1 MEDNFKSN
9 PRIPIIKTV
18 CVGIVI
24 IWLLSMFAFAG
35 KCIATYNSLI
45 DANENVKLAKSNVE
59 NMMQRRLELIP
70 DLVETVKM
78 YTKHEEK
85 IFEDIALASTALS
98 NSWING
104 DPKEISEAN
113 EKVSTEINGIIS
125 VAKKYPELTSG
136 KQYTA
141 LMDELA
147 GSVNRIATARDRYN
161 QQVAI
166 YNKKVN
172 KFPGN
177 IIAGIFEFEEMEEFE
192 ADKEAEKTN
201 MVNFN

>member
-1 MEDNFKSN
+1 MEDNFKSD
-9 PRIPIIKTV
+9 PRIPLIKTV

-35 KCIATYNSLI
+35 KCVATYNNLI
-45 DANENVKLAKSNVE
+45 DAKENVKLAKSNVE
-59 NMMQRRLELIP
+59 TMMQRRLELIP

-78 YTKHEEK
+78 YTEHEEK
-85 IFEDIALASTALS
+85 IFDDIAQASLVLS

-104 DPKEISEAN
+104 DPKEISEADK
-113 EKVSTEINGIIS
+113 KVSTEINGIIS
-125 VAKKYPELTSG
+125 VAKYYPELTSSTH
-136 KQYTA
+136 YTA
-141 LMDELA
+141 LMDEFA

-177 IIAGIFEFEEMEEFE
+177 IMAGIFGFEEMDEFE
-192 ADKEAEKTN
+192 ADKEAERTN
-201 MVNFN
+201 MLVD

>member
-1 MEDNFKSN
+1 MGDNIERDSRVSIVKV
-9 PRIPIIKTV
+9 V
-18 CVGIVI
+18 CICVVSA
-24 IWLLSMFAFAG
+24 WLLGILIFAG
-35 KCIATYNSLI
+35 KCVATYNNLI
-45 DANENVKLAKSNVE
+45 DAKENVKLAKSNVE
-59 NMMQRRLELIP
+59 TMMQRRLELIP

-85 IFEDIALASTALS
+85 IFDDIAQASLVLS

-104 DPKEISEAN
+104 DPKEISEADK
-113 EKVSTEINGIIS
+113 KVSTEINGIIS
-125 VAKKYPELTSG
+125 VAKNYPELTSSTH
-136 KQYTA
+136 YTV

-177 IIAGIFEFEEMEEFE
+177 IMAGIFGFEEMDEFE
-192 ADKEAEKTN
+192 ADKEAERTN
-201 MVNFN
+201 MLVD

>member
-1 MEDNFKSN
+1 MGDNIERDSRVSIVKV
-9 PRIPIIKTV
+9 V
-18 CVGIVI
+18 CICVVLA
-24 IWLLSMFAFAG
+24 WLLGILIFAG
-35 KCIATYNSLI
+35 KCIATYNNLI
-45 DANENVKLAKSNVE
+45 DAKENVKLAKSNVE
-59 NMMQRRLELIP
+59 TMMQRRLELIP

-78 YTKHEEK
+78 YTEHEEK
-85 IFEDIALASTALS
+85 IFDDIAQASLVLS

-104 DPKEISEAN
+104 DPKEISEADK
-113 EKVSTEINGIIS
+113 KVSTEINGIIS
-125 VAKKYPELTSG
+125 VAKNYPELTSSEH
-136 KQYTA
+136 YTA

-177 IIAGIFEFEEMEEFE
+177 IMAGIFGFEEMDEFE
-192 ADKEAEKTN
+192 ADKEAERTN
-201 MVNFN
+201 MLVD

>member
-1 MEDNFKSN
+1 MEDNFKSD

-35 KCIATYNSLI
+35 KCIATYNNLI
-45 DANENVKLAKSNVE
+45 DAKENVKLAKSNVE
-59 NMMQRRLELIP
+59 TMMQRRLELIP

-78 YTKHEEK
+78 YTEHEEK
-85 IFEDIALASTALS
+85 IFDDIAQASLVLS

-104 DPKEISEAN
+104 DPKEISEADK
-113 EKVSTEINGIIS
+113 KVSTEINGIIS
-125 VAKKYPELTSG
+125 VAKYYPELTSSTH
-136 KQYTA
+136 YTA
-141 LMDELA
+141 LMDEFA

-177 IIAGIFEFEEMEEFE
+177 IMAGIFGFEEMDEFE
-192 ADKEAEKTN
+192 ADKEAERTN
-201 MVNFN
+201 MLVD

>member
-1 MEDNFKSN
+1 MEDNFKSD
-9 PRIPIIKTV
+9 PRIPLIKTV

-35 KCIATYNSLI
+35 KCVATYNNLI
-45 DANENVKLAKSNVE
+45 DAKENVKLAKSNVE
-59 NMMQRRLELIP
+59 TMMQRRLELIP

-78 YTKHEEK
+78 YTEHEEK
-85 IFEDIALASTALS
+85 IFDDIAQASLVLS

-104 DPKEISEAN
+104 DPKEISEADK
-113 EKVSTEINGIIS
+113 KVSTEINGIIS
-125 VAKKYPELTSG
+125 VAKYYPELTSSTH
-136 KQYTA
+136 YTA
-141 LMDELA
+141 LMDEFA

-177 IIAGIFEFEEMEEFE
+177 IMAGIFGFEEMDEFD
-192 ADKEAEKTN
+192 ADKEAERTN
-201 MVNFN
+201 MLVD

>member
-1 MEDNFKSN
+1 MGDNIERDSRVSIVKV
-9 PRIPIIKTV
+9 V
-18 CVGIVI
+18 CICVVLA
-24 IWLLSMFAFAG
+24 WLLGILIFAG
-35 KCIATYNSLI
+35 KCAATYNNLI
-45 DANENVKLAKSNVE
+45 DAKENVKLAKSNVE
-59 NMMQRRLELIP
+59 TMMQRRLELIP

-78 YTKHEEK
+78 YTEHEEK
-85 IFEDIALASTALS
+85 IFDDIAQASLVLS

-104 DPKEISEAN
+104 DPKEISEADK
-113 EKVSTEINGIIS
+113 KVSTEINGIIS
-125 VAKKYPELTSG
+125 VAKNYPELTSSEH
-136 KQYTA
+136 YTA

-177 IIAGIFEFEEMEEFE
+177 IMAGIFGFEEMDEFE
-192 ADKEAEKTN
+192 ADKEAERTN
-201 MVNFN
+201 MLVD

>member
-1 MEDNFKSN
+1 MEDNFKSD
-9 PRIPIIKTV
+9 PRIPLIKTV

-24 IWLLSMFAFAG
+24 IWFLSMFAFAG
-35 KCIATYNSLI
+35 KCVATYNNLI
-45 DANENVKLAKSNVE
+45 DAKENVKLAKSNVE
-59 NMMQRRLELIP
+59 TMMQRRLELIP

-78 YTKHEEK
+78 YTEHEEK
-85 IFEDIALASTALS
+85 IFDDIAQASLVLS

-104 DPKEISEAN
+104 DPKEISEADK
-113 EKVSTEINGIIS
+113 KVSTEINGIIS
-125 VAKKYPELTSG
+125 VAKYYPELTSSTH
-136 KQYTA
+136 YTA
-141 LMDELA
+141 LMDEFA

-177 IIAGIFEFEEMEEFE
+177 IMAGIFGFEEMDEFE
-192 ADKEAEKTN
+192 ADKEAERTN
-201 MVNFN
+201 MLVD

>member
-1 MEDNFKSN
+1 MEDNFKSD
-9 PRIPIIKTV
+9 PRIPLIKTV

-35 KCIATYNSLI
+35 KCVATYNNLI
-45 DANENVKLAKSNVE
+45 DAKENVKLAKSNVE
-59 NMMQRRLELIP
+59 TMMQRRLELIP

-78 YTKHEEK
+78 YTEHEEK
-85 IFEDIALASTALS
+85 IFDDIAQASLVLS

-104 DPKEISEAN
+104 DPKEISEADN
-113 EKVSTEINGIIS
+113 KVSTEINGIIS
-125 VAKKYPELTSG
+125 VAKYYPELTSSTH
-136 KQYTA
+136 YTA
-141 LMDELA
+141 LMDEFA

-177 IIAGIFEFEEMEEFE
+177 IMAGIFGFEEMDEFE
-192 ADKEAEKTN
+192 ADKEAERTN
-201 MVNFN
+201 MLVD